1 MIVINEFEAIEVGDL
16 EALRSALDAGADV
29 NAVRD
34 GLSLLQH
41 ALDIEVDTHVQTGQP
56 LHVDATALLIA
67 RGADPF
73 MVPPGG
79 ISAEH
84 FAFQAGHWLAM
95 EIFKAKR

>member
-1 MIVINEFEAIEVGDL
+1 MDAFEAVEVGDL
-16 EALRSALDAGADV
+16 VALRSVLDAGADV
-29 NAVRD
+29 NGIRD

-41 ALDIEVDTHVQTGQP
+41 ALDIEVDTHVQTGRP

-73 MVPPGG
+73 LVPAGG

-84 FAFQAGHWLAM
+84 FAFESGHWLAM
-95 EIFKAKR
+95 EIFNAQR